1 MSSYQANIVYTTKNL
16 LNGIYWVNQRIT
28 KVEQINSNI
37 IQVLETNR
45 LFKVKSYSKETFYQ
59 LDFGDK
65 HSFPIC
71 TCHDWKKHLMPCNH
85 FLALFE
91 HKTGISWNSFGDIY
105 RKSPYFNINYE
116 VFRLD
121 TDTSTVYPAADNYDV
136 STNISIQKRSQ
147 EKTIYLLKTTE
158 NCH

>member
-1 MSSYQANIVYTTKNL
+1 MKHCL
-16 LNGIYWVNQRIT
+16 KRIT
-28 KVEQINSNI
+28 KVEQIDSND
-37 IQVLETNR
+37 IQVTETNR
-45 LFKVKSYSKETFYQ
+45 LFKVKSSSKEIFDQ
-59 LDFGDK
+59 LDLGNNY
-65 HSFPIC
+65 SFPIC
-71 TCHDWKKHLMPCNH
+71 TCHDWKKHLMPYSFPICTWHDWKKHLMPCKH

-136 STNISIQKRSQ
+136 STDISIQKRSQ